1 MGWSDP
7 GTLYALKEAI
17 NPNLTANVTKGLVIA
32 ENISDSLVY
41 NYEADKLVAVVG
53 VEGMIV
59 VNTEDALL
67 VVHKDQIPLV
77 KKMVNGLE
85 GTNLEKYS

>member
-1 MGWSDP
+1 M
-7 GTLYALKEAI
+7 
-17 NPNLTANVTKGLVIA
+17 VV
-32 ENISDSLVY
+32 
-41 NYEADKLVAVVG
+41 VVG

-85 GTNLEKYS
+85 GTDLEKYS